1 MNLPTELY
9 LRFRLARLPV
19 DSTIEWD
26 GWLIRRDLLR
36 FHVQPPDCEE
46 LIPAPA
52 KGAPINNELTLLRA
66 VSCAIALVLGEQ
78 YAPELPFKNIC
89 RRGNSY
95 EAWHYDADDNRYTPV
110 LYAETA
116 QDAHEC
122 YQAWK
127 AAGHAL
133 IPHGRRAG

>member
-1 MNLPTELY
+1 MNLSTELY

-19 DSTIEWD
+19 DGTIDWD
-26 GWLIRRDLLR
+26 GWLITRDLLR

-46 LIPAPA
+46 KIPAPA

-78 YAPELPFKNIC
+78 YAPELPFKRVTKC
-89 RRGNSY
+89 GTRY
-95 EAWHYDADDNRYTPV
+95 QAWHYDADDNRWQPVVYADTP
-110 LYAETA
+110 A
-116 QDAHEC
+116 QADDE

-133 IPHGRRAG
+133 MPHGKKAG